1 MIGKLRGGMKMIRRL
16 SFLLIVSGVVVLFY
30 SPAIRAQS
38 KDIQSIKTERDLL
51 LKKVSLL
58 QQRIK
63 LLEQENKYLQSK
75 LESLSSKRTA
85 TTSKRHPRIST
96 PQPGKKEP
104 QIGTST
110 EEGFQIT
117 LHEYSSQWWVNP
129 DTLFFELSLRDFIA
143 ERYPEQSVPAWLAR
157 RKGFANQQ
165 ITWQMRVRSIRDISA
180 LAARRGYLNAVERV
194 KSAEK
199 RLAQYK
205 KQAEERK
212 TPPGERQRRR
222 YRTSESY
229 HVRESIRI
237 QAELNEARANVA
249 LWQQLDRARGGAIVE
264 LEPTQGEGQYR
275 LTVNMPVVGDDAL
288 KLANMKRSTLVEL
301 SGKILSTWTSGR
313 RLYIVATGKLTQMK
327 EPEKTKP
334 KRGKYRRER
343 RYRPRGGMEHEGRRY
358 EEFEREHIRER

>member
-1 MIGKLRGGMKMIRRL
+1 MIRRL

-96 PQPGKKEP
+96 PQTGKKEP

-117 LHEYSSQWWVNP
+117 LHENSSQWWVNP

-264 LEPTQGEGQYR
+264 LEPQRTGQYR
-275 LTVNMPVVGDDAL
+275 LTVRMPVVGDDAV
-288 KLANMKRSTLVEL
+288 KLATMKRSALVEL
-301 SGKILSTWTSGR
+301 SGKILLMGIASRG
-313 RLYIVATGKLTQMK
+313 LYVVATGKLTQIK
-327 EPEKTKP
+327 EPEEAKP
-334 KRGKYRRER
+334 RRGRYRRDRYYRRRRGVEFER
-343 RYRPRGGMEHEGRRY
+343 GRY
-358 EEFEREHIRER
+358 EEFERERMRER